1 MRQPS
6 MRMIEGVEPPAKTVS
21 FTFEG
26 QRVTA
31 WAGEALASAIMR
43 AGLRTL
49 RHTRIRGDE
58 RGYFCGMGLC
68 WECAV
73 YVEGQGVVR
82 SCSSAAA
89 EGQVVSFADGMP
101 GE

>member
-6 MRMIEGVEPPAKTVS
+6 VRLIEGIEPPAETVS

-31 WAGEALASAIMR
+31 SAGEALASAIMR
-43 AGLRTL
+43 AGLRIL
-49 RHTRIRGDE
+49 RHARIRGDE

-73 YVEGQGVVR
+73 HVEGQGVVR
-82 SCSSAAA
+82 SCSYPVA
-89 EGQVVSFADGMP
+89 EGQVVSFADGTP
-101 GE
+101 DK